1 MLLPI
6 ICLFIAGTLLACEG
20 DISKS
25 EKKRKAVE
33 AMEAMKANLRESSE
47 RAAAINAEAARKK
60 EAAINEEAARKK
72 EAAIN
77 EAARKEEAARNVE
90 EARIQAKLN
99 DPALKIYSRLEF
111 RYRVLSLNQSQVLA
125 AVGKPTST
133 SDSTSSQVWFYSKR
147 TRDPIAD
154 KVDSSAI
161 VFFKFGVVQEVNFN

>member
-1 MLLPI
+1 MRKLINRMLLPI

-60 EAAINEEAARKK
+60 EAAINE
-72 EAAIN
+72 

>member
-60 EAAINEEAARKK
+60 EAAINE
-72 EAAIN
+72 